1 MANGYLKPKLRGR
14 SENFVSVGPLERS
27 ESLSRCLDPWAI
39 RWPIFS
45 RNLARD
51 FTHYLSE
58 QPEMSSHDEA
68 SKKGQNSGRKLNKM
82 KTRIISKILQVKQA
96 FHRLRQYIH
105 WMRFG
110 IKC

>member
-1 MANGYLKPKLRGR
+1 MFR
-14 SENFVSVGPLERS
+14 SVTLTRPLGRS
-27 ESLSRCLDPWAI
+27 ESLSGCLDPWAI
-39 RWPIFS
+39 RWPITFS

-82 KTRIISKILQVKQA
+82 KTRIVSTILAVKQA
-96 FHRLRQYIH
+96 FHDVRVYIR
-105 WMRFG
+105 WMRSG